1 MNINT
6 GGTTMAEKNMI
17 IAMLISLIFTG
28 LGLVYDGLPTRG
40 IVVFGIAILIRIL
53 AHFGGTLLSI
63 LSIAWLIYALYD
75 TYQCTKAINENQPIP
90 KFLGQYELE

>member
-1 MNINT
+1 MDIIT
-6 GGTTMAEKNMI
+6 GGITMAEKNMI

-40 IVVFGIAILIRIL
+40 IVVFGIAIVIGIIVQ
-53 AHFGGTLLSI
+53 FGGILVSLLSF
-63 LSIAWLIYALYD
+63 LWLIYALYD

-90 KFLGQYELE
+90 KFLGNYELE